1 MAGPAAAG
9 LAGAAGRESPSGV
22 EGANRRRLAAGR
34 ALPGH
39 LPFRRPGPLARAR
52 PPPEGRG
59 VAMVTA
65 GSAPRPRGHCEEP
78 ERHIYS
84 IPKAKERL
92 MDRPPPEPERPP
104 DTEPLESPQLEKE
117 AAEQEWPV
125 SEVQGGNTAG
135 RPLRGAQPWVRRGVG
150 ALCLG
155 QGHGGKDVAG
165 KRVLPERPEKA
176 HLYGGSLG

>member
-125 SEVQGGNTAG
+125 SEVQGKARKGPSLRRKPGLRQPQGPAASGHQALLEADGNILITAHSWASFQ
-135 RPLRGAQPWVRRGVG
+135 RKP
-150 ALCLG
+150 C
-155 QGHGGKDVAG
+155 
-165 KRVLPERPEKA
+165 
-176 HLYGGSLG
+176 